1 MSKKKQKSKTQIINE
16 IKQIAKS
23 RASTYELNLPY
34 LKSLPKITNK
44 TQILL
49 TEKKTD
55 KVVSIP
61 WRHFKHRGMNCESD
75 NALHNLYLVLFRHKQ
90 LNKYHIKLGETQWDV
105 DYRFHGKSS
114 TWEKICVQYVRTG
127 PKNQIK
133 SLEKRMKKYASD
145 NSCFASDV
153 NDFVWG
159 GKTELL
165 KSDLEPKHMIKLL
178 EIFSDDGFD
187 SLK

>member
-16 IKQIAKS
+16 IKQIAKA

-49 TEKKTD
+49 TEKTTGKL
-55 KVVSIP
+55 VSTP
-61 WRHFKHRGMNCESD
+61 WRHFKHRGVTCKSD

-105 DYRFHGKSS
+105 NYRFHRKSN
-114 TWEKICVQYVRTG
+114 TWEKVCVLHVRAG
-127 PKNQIK
+127 PKNQIQ
-133 SLEKRMKKYASD
+133 SLEKKMKKYALD

-153 NDFVWG
+153 KDFVWG
-159 GKTELL
+159 GRSELL
-165 KSDLEPKHMIKLL
+165 KCDLEPKHMIKLL
-178 EIFSDDGFD
+178 EIFTDDGFD